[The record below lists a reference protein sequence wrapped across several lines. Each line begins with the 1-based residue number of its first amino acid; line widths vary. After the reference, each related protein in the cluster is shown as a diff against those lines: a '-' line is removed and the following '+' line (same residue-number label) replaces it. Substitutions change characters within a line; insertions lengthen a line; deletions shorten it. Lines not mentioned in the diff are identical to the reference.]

1 MCLSI
6 AKHRHLSCV
15 EKICS
20 HGSLRTRNS
29 RVEKQGDKSS
39 RHRYHRTAPRDEL
52 FDRLSYSSG
61 RYDGANDPP
70 PEPLHHHPDSHGRG
84 RSQRRHASDE
94 THGSLMKKKK
104 GGLRRMLNWL

>member
-6 AKHRHLSCV
+6 AKHCHLSCV

-20 HGSLRTRNS
+20 RGSLRTRNS

-52 FDRLSYSSG
+52 FDRFWYSSG
-61 RYDGANDPP
+61 RYDGANDPL
-70 PEPLHHHPDSHGRG
+70 PEPQHHHLDSHGHS

-94 THGSLMKKKK
+94 THGRLRRKK
-104 GGLRRMLNWL
+104 GGIRRVLNWL